1 MEAEQQ
7 KQQPQRPR
15 RKGQK
20 RKLEDEA
27 AATAA
32 AAAAAAATSLGSA
45 GADDDNDEEEDGSAA
60 ASEIYS
66 RHSHAAIAREV
77 RTQVDVLLRCAS
89 SWRHADRAAA
99 KRATH
104 VLAELAKNGNLP
116 SPNSTPV
123 EPIRAPA
130 PLQRRIW
137 WLSIAQRRLS
147 TRS

>member
-27 AATAA
+27 AA
-32 AAAAAAATSLGSA
+32 AAAAAATSLGSA
-45 GADDDNDEEEDGSAA
+45 GADDDNDDEEDGSAA

-130 PLQRRIW
+130 PLLRRIW

>member
-27 AATAA
+27 AAAAIAA
-32 AAAAAAATSLGSA
+32 AAAAAASSLGSA
-45 GADDDNDEEEDGSAA
+45 GADDDNEEEEDGSAA
-60 ASEIYS
+60 ASEICC
-66 RHSHAAIAREV
+66 RHSSQAAIAREV

-89 SWRHADRAAA
+89 SWRHADRVAA

-116 SPNSTPV
+116 SPNRTPAA
-123 EPIRAPA
+123 PIRAPA
-130 PLQRRIW
+130 PLLSRIW
-137 WLSIAQRRLS
+137 WL
-147 TRS
+147 

>member
-45 GADDDNDEEEDGSAA
+45 GADDDNDDEEDGSAA

-116 SPNSTPV
+116 SPN
-123 EPIRAPA
+123 
-130 PLQRRIW
+130 RR
-137 WLSIAQRRLS
+137 
-147 TRS
+147 RSSRSVRPHPY